1 MEQERG
7 KIKYMTGLKV
17 RNITLDD
24 ESMKDYKQSFDYIHE
39 ELVKFMKYLAN
50 EYIPTKKSFFYESK
64 NFYLA
69 LTPVEPD
76 FDDVEFFKERRKN
89 YRTQIEFMKC
99 VNYMEKERLKNTN
112 YYLYLFYIEYYFAPF
127 AYNNTLLKNNTS
139 PVIEL
144 KLLDTVTGKF
154 MAMSDCEGDN
164 QIKFTVPFSGY
175 YYLDEFN
182 SQKKFYDPN
191 VYKSPD
197 DPIFKD
203 PIYILDNGNVTGITV
218 EELKKEYYRRMNITP
233 KYYDDLLEQYID
245 IGVRY
250 INFTNDTNY
259 LIFTSSHLTKFTS
272 FFVPNN
278 ATFKTNNRFF
288 YLKRPRILK
297 FFPNYSKSWGW
308 WLYIALHL
316 VYLIFLVILSVYDST
331 SRNQEALLEY
341 IKEEVINFSL
351 HYKKD
356 EDKNNY
362 IPNIFR
368 NKYNFRNFEEVR
380 TTNAKLATI
389 ATTNDDFKST
399 RGNFWKN
406 EKKSEMNVGSDG
418 EPIDDFDLIEED
430 DVDVKDKKPVVKN
443 NFFYLGE
450 VKQKKLT
457 IEDKLKRKNNN
468 NTFMYNRKKILKDI
482 RKNKLRPINNGTNNI
497 NSENNRYNP
506 NPEFE
511 KEDEAKHQIL
521 EDFASIDLTFFEFL
535 LKNII
540 SRSILINSFII
551 VSIFSPRW
559 KKQTL
564 LFTEMCLIII
574 FSSIFLTNDETVRT
588 GAEIVKIVIYSLII
602 MVLTDFF
609 MYIFSFLFFSFPN
622 RVQRK
627 LYNLV
632 INNDQ
637 LKILKEWG
645 ETENRMRKLEFIG
658 ICLCILIWL
667 FTFYISFGFTVV
679 WTIQREAFLICFAM
693 CFAFD
698 FIGGELLIELLIAIL
713 YLERKHNSFLRYC
726 AEGLN
731 NLRNIRCLSP

>member
-1 MEQERG
+1 M
-7 KIKYMTGLKV
+7 
-17 RNITLDD
+17 
-24 ESMKDYKQSFDYIHE
+24 
-39 ELVKFMKYLAN
+39 
-50 EYIPTKKSFFYESK
+50 
-64 NFYLA
+64 
-69 LTPVEPD
+69 
-76 FDDVEFFKERRKN
+76 
-89 YRTQIEFMKC
+89 
-99 VNYMEKERLKNTN
+99 
-112 YYLYLFYIEYYFAPF
+112 
-127 AYNNTLLKNNTS
+127 
-139 PVIEL
+139 
-144 KLLDTVTGKF
+144 
-154 MAMSDCEGDN
+154 
-164 QIKFTVPFSGY
+164 
-175 YYLDEFN
+175 
-182 SQKKFYDPN
+182 
-191 VYKSPD
+191 
-197 DPIFKD
+197 
-203 PIYILDNGNVTGITV
+203 
-218 EELKKEYYRRMNITP
+218 
-233 KYYDDLLEQYID
+233 
-245 IGVRY
+245 
-250 INFTNDTNY
+250 NFTNDTNY
-259 LIFTSSHLTKFTS
+259 IIFSSSHLTRFTA

-297 FFPNYSKSWGW
+297 FFPNYPKSWGW
-308 WLYIALHL
+308 WLYIVLHL

-380 TTNAKLATI
+380 TTNAKLGTI

-418 EPIDDFDLIEED
+418 EPIGDFDFIEDD

-482 RKNKLRPINNGTNNI
+482 RKNKLRPINNGANNI

-645 ETENRMRKLEFIG
+645 ETENRMRKLELIG
-658 ICLCILIWL
+658 ICLCILIWI

-693 CFAFD
+693 CFTFD